1 MKTPIVLIAA
11 LIFFVASPSFA
22 DSKYEFRNR
31 STSEITVIMDTCR
44 EVHKIASGGTEVF
57 VKANPFDQ
65 PTFRV
70 VLDNVS
76 ECNESV
82 RESAVVAK
90 KVDLQNAI
98 SASGILEWDGSE
110 IR

>member
-1 MKTPIVLIAA
+1 MKSLTVPIVL
-11 LIFFVASPSFA
+11 LVAFSSNTSFA

-31 STSEITVIMDTCR
+31 SASQITVIMDTCT
-44 EVHKIASGGTEVF
+44 EVHKISSGGTEVF
-57 VKANPFDQ
+57 VKANPLDQ

-70 VLDNVS
+70 VLDEVS
-76 ECNESV
+76 DCNEKV
-82 RESAVVAK
+82 RNSAVAAK

>member
-1 MKTPIVLIAA
+1 MRFVSMPIVL
-11 LIFFVASPSFA
+11 LLLFLSNTSFA

-31 STSEITVIMDTCR
+31 STSQITVIMDTCR

-57 VKANPFDQ
+57 VTANPFDQ

-70 VLDNVS
+70 VLDEVDD
-76 ECNESV
+76 CNEEV
-82 RESAVVAK
+82 RNSAVAAK

>member
-1 MKTPIVLIAA
+1 MKILNLV
-11 LIFFVASPSFA
+11 FFASLLLLASSSYA
-22 DSKYEFRNR
+22 DSKYQFRNR
-31 STSEITVIMDTCR
+31 SPIEITVIMDTCR
-44 EVHKIASGGTEVF
+44 EEHKIVAGGTEVF

-70 VLDNVS
+70 VLDKVADCDEKVIN
-76 ECNESV
+76 
-82 RESAVVAK
+82 RAVAAK
-90 KVDLQNAI
+90 KVDFQNAI

>member
-1 MKTPIVLIAA
+1 MRLLSIHIVFL
-11 LIFFVASPSFA
+11 LVLSSNTVFA

-31 STSEITVIMDTCR
+31 STSKITVIMDTCR
-44 EVHKIASGGTEVF
+44 EIHKIVSGGTEVF

-70 VLDNVS
+70 VLDEVNG
-76 ECNESV
+76 CNEKV
-82 RESAVVAK
+82 RDTAVAAK

-98 SASGILEWDGSE
+98 AAIGVLEWDGSE